1 MVGHE
6 RKEGQT
12 HDAFPLEMEWRILV
26 KGYWSGL
33 LGSLVCQWIS
43 QFSWSFLVILL
54 KIILILFFFCKE
66 NGFKTC
72 SPIMFWWF
80 WHTVHKGWNQHDW
93 QDGPR
98 LLEWVPQTQW
108 QALHP
113 IVSYEKKRVVLFG
126 LICIYI
132 ILALVC
138 FPSSKGLQSRFGC
151 ASD

>member
-12 HDAFPLEMEWRILV
+12 FNAFPLEMEWRILV

-43 QFSWSFLVILL
+43 QCNWSFLVILL
-54 KIILILFFFCKE
+54 KIILFFFCKE
-66 NGFKTC
+66 NGLKLAPPLCFENSSTQC
-72 SPIMFWWF
+72 
-80 WHTVHKGWNQHDW
+80 TVHKGWQQHDW

-108 QALHP
+108 QALCA
-113 IVSYEKKRVVLFG
+113 IVSFWKEKGGSIWLN
-126 LICIYI
+126 LHL
-132 ILALVC
+132 LASVC
-138 FPSSKGLQSRFGC
+138 FPSSKGLQSRSGC